1 MTDQEIT
8 QAQMME
14 KASNIADYYAYTEQ
28 QMFYI
33 LIDSF
38 KKTRPELV
46 NAEKDP
52 QKIME
57 WRLKALSELGGL
69 TDKVINL
76 ISRSSGY
83 SRRAIYDL
91 IEKDGLKVTKQFNRK
106 LAKTLKKPVHDV
118 SLQSRAIINS
128 YVNQTM
134 RGVNNYVNQTLLTRN
149 YGKNTAAKTYQ
160 EIVNKTVLDV
170 IVGKKTPQKALMD
183 NIYSW
188 RDKGMSS
195 ALIDKAGHQWS
206 LEGYTRAV
214 IQSTTSRVYN
224 DLRIQSLKEFDS
236 VLCVMSSHP
245 AARPACAPIQ
255 GKIVCIVPKSD
266 PRCEDSYPN
275 IYDHGYGTPA
285 GTQGINCQH
294 ALYPYIKG
302 VSHNYQKQYD
312 PDEAVKKMQI
322 QQKQRY
328 YERGVRKNKRKLE
341 LAQRAGDADGI
352 SKYSAGVR
360 GYQAKLRKIVKEHDF
375 LARQYSREQIANETK

>member
-1 MTDQEIT
+1 
-8 QAQMME
+8 ME

-38 KKTRPELV
+38 KKTRPELM

-83 SRRAIYDL
+83 SKRAIYDL

-106 LAKTLKKPVHDV
+106 LAKTLKKPVRSV
-118 SLQSRAIINS
+118 SANSSVIIRS
-128 YVNQTM
+128 YAEQTM
-134 RGVNNYVNQTLLTRN
+134 RDVNNYVNQTLLTRN
-149 YGKNTAAKTYQ
+149 YGRNSAARTYQ

-170 IVGKKTPQKALMD
+170 TLGKKTPQKALFD
-183 NIYSW
+183 NIYQW

-195 ALIDKAGHQWS
+195 SLIDKAGHKWS
-206 LEGYTRAV
+206 LEGYTRMV
-214 IQSTTSRVYN
+214 LQSTTSRTYN
-224 DLRIQSLKEFDS
+224 DLRIQSMKDYDT
-236 VLCVMSSHP
+236 VLCTMSSHP

-255 GKIVCIVPKSD
+255 GKVVCIVPKSD
-266 PRCEDSYPN
+266 PKCDDSYPN
-275 IYDHGYGTPA
+275 IYDYGYGTPA
-285 GTQGINCQH
+285 GTQGINCSH
-294 ALYPYIKG
+294 ILNPYIKD
-302 VSHNYQKQYD
+302 VSHNYAEQFDPKQ
-312 PDEAVKKMQI
+312 AVENMKI

-328 YERGVRKNKRKLE
+328 LERGVRKNKRKLQ
-341 LAQRAGDADGI
+341 LAKRLNDSDGI
-352 SKYSAGVR
+352 SKYSASVR
-360 GYQAKLRKIVKEHDF
+360 GYQAKLRQIVKEHDF
-375 LARQYSREQIANETK
+375 LARQYSREKIAK

>member
-1 MTDQEIT
+1 
-8 QAQMME
+8 MME

-83 SRRAIYDL
+83 SKRAIYDL
-91 IEKDGLKVTKQFNRK
+91 IEKDGLKVTKQLNRK
-106 LAKTLKKPVHDV
+106 LARTLKKPVHDV

-352 SKYSAGVR
+352 SRYSAGVR

-375 LARQYSREQIANETK
+375 LARQYSREQIAKEN

>member
-1 MTDQEIT
+1 
-8 QAQMME
+8 ME

-38 KKTRPELV
+38 KKTRPELMT
-46 NAEKDP
+46 AEKDP

-83 SRRAIYDL
+83 SKRAIYDL

-128 YVNQTM
+128 YVSQTM
-134 RGVNNYVNQTLLTRN
+134 RGVDNYVNQTLLTRN
-149 YGKNTAAKTYQ
+149 YGKNAAAKTYQ

-352 SKYSAGVR
+352 SRYSAGVR
-360 GYQAKLRKIVKEHDF
+360 GYQAKLRKIVKDHDF
-375 LARQYSREQIANETK
+375 LARQYSREQIANGK

>member
-1 MTDQEIT
+1 
-8 QAQMME
+8 MME

>member
-1 MTDQEIT
+1 
-8 QAQMME
+8 ME

-38 KKTRPELV
+38 KKTRPELMA
-46 NAEKDP
+46 AEKDP

-83 SRRAIYDL
+83 SKRAIYDL

-128 YVNQTM
+128 YVNQTY
-134 RGVNNYVNQTLLTRN
+134 RDVNNYVNQTLLTRN

-170 IVGKKTPQKALMD
+170 IVGKKTPQKALFD
-183 NIYSW
+183 NIYQW

-195 ALIDKAGHQWS
+195 SLVDKAGHKWS
-206 LEGYTRAV
+206 LEGYTRMV
-214 IQSTTSRVYN
+214 LQSTTSRTYN
-224 DLRIQSLKEFDS
+224 DLRIQSMKDYDT
-236 VLCVMSSHP
+236 VLCTMSSHP

-255 GKIVCIVPKSD
+255 GKVVCIVPHSD
-266 PRCEDSYPN
+266 PHCDNDYPN

-285 GTQGINCQH
+285 GTQGINCSH
-294 ALYPYIKG
+294 ILNPYIKG
-302 VSHNYQKQYD
+302 VSHNYAEQFDPKQ
-312 PDEAVKKMQI
+312 AVENMKI

-328 YERGVRKNKRKLE
+328 LERGVRKNKRKLQ
-341 LAQRAGDADGI
+341 LAKRLNDSDGI
-352 SKYSAGVR
+352 SKYTASVR
-360 GYQAKLRKIVKEHDF
+360 GYQAKLRQIVKEHDF
-375 LARQYSREQIANETK
+375 LARQYSREKIAK

>member
-1 MTDQEIT
+1 
-8 QAQMME
+8 MME

-33 LIDSF
+33 LIDTF
-38 KKTRPELV
+38 KKTRPQLAD
-46 NAEKDP
+46 AEKDP

-83 SRRAIYDL
+83 SKRAIYDL
-91 IEKDGLKVTKQFNRK
+91 IEKDGLKVTKQLNRK
-106 LAKTLKKPVHDV
+106 LARTLKKPVHDV

-206 LEGYTRAV
+206 LEGYTRTV

-302 VSHNYQKQYD
+302 ISHNYQKQYD
-312 PDEAVKKMQI
+312 SDEAVKKMQI

-352 SKYSAGVR
+352 SRYSAGVR

>member
-1 MTDQEIT
+1 
-8 QAQMME
+8 ME

-38 KKTRPELV
+38 KKTRPELMT
-46 NAEKDP
+46 AEKDP

-91 IEKDGLKVTKQFNRK
+91 IEKDGLKVTKQLNRK
-106 LAKTLKKPVHDV
+106 LARTLKKPVHDV

-352 SKYSAGVR
+352 SRYSAGVR
-360 GYQAKLRKIVKEHDF
+360 GYQAKLRKIVKDHDF
-375 LARQYSREQIANETK
+375 LARQYSREQIANGK

>member
-1 MTDQEIT
+1 
-8 QAQMME
+8 ME

-91 IEKDGLKVTKQFNRK
+91 IEKDGLKVTKQLNRK
-106 LAKTLKKPVHDV
+106 LARTLKKPVHDV

-352 SKYSAGVR
+352 SRYSAGVR

-375 LARQYSREQIANETK
+375 LARQYSREQIAKEN

>member
-1 MTDQEIT
+1 
-8 QAQMME
+8 ME

-33 LIDSF
+33 LIDTF
-38 KKTRPELV
+38 KKTRPQLAA
-46 NAEKDP
+46 AEKDP

-57 WRLKALSELGGL
+57 WRLKALSQIGGL

-83 SRRAIYDL
+83 SKRAIYDL
-91 IEKDGLKVTKQFNRK
+91 IQKDGLKVTKQLNRK

-128 YVNQTM
+128 YVNQTYE
-134 RGVNNYVNQTLLTRN
+134 GVKNYVNQTLLTRN
-149 YGKNTAAKTYQ
+149 YGKNAAAKTYQ
-160 EIVNKTVLDV
+160 DIINKTVLDV
-170 IVGKKTPQKALMD
+170 TVGKKTPQRALMD
-183 NIYSW
+183 NIYQW
-188 RDKGMSS
+188 RDKGMQS
-195 ALIDKAGHQWS
+195 ALMDKAGHQWS
-206 LEGYTRAV
+206 LEGYTRTV

-224 DLRIQSLKEFDS
+224 DLRINSMQEFDS

-255 GKIVCIVPKSD
+255 GKVVCIVPTND
-266 PRCEDSYPN
+266 PRYKKEYPS
-275 IYDHGYGTPA
+275 IYDYGYGTPA
-285 GTQGINCQH
+285 GTQGVNCGH
-294 ALYPYIKG
+294 ALWTYVEG

-312 PDEAVKKMQI
+312 PKEAVAKMKI

-341 LAQRAGDADGI
+341 LAKRAGDADGI

-360 GYQAKLRKIVKEHDF
+360 GYQAKLRKIVKDHDF
-375 LARQYSREQIANETK
+375 LARQYSREQIAKEN

>member
-91 IEKDGLKVTKQFNRK
+91 IEKDGLKVTKQLNRK

-352 SKYSAGVR
+352 SRYFAGVR

-375 LARQYSREQIANETK
+375 LARQYSREQIAKEN

>member
-1 MTDQEIT
+1 
-8 QAQMME
+8 ME

-91 IEKDGLKVTKQFNRK
+91 IEKDGLKVTKQLNRK
-106 LAKTLKKPVHDV
+106 LARTLKKPVHDV

-275 IYDHGYGTPA
+275 IYDHGYGTPS

-352 SKYSAGVR
+352 SRYSAGVR
-360 GYQAKLRKIVKEHDF
+360 GYQAKLRKIVKDHDF
-375 LARQYSREQIANETK
+375 LARQYSREQIANGK

>member
-1 MTDQEIT
+1 
-8 QAQMME
+8 ME

-28 QMFYI
+28 QLFYI

>member
-1 MTDQEIT
+1 
-8 QAQMME
+8 MME

-83 SRRAIYDL
+83 SKRAIYDL

-106 LAKTLKKPVHDV
+106 LAKVLKKPVHDV
-118 SLQSRAIINS
+118 SLQSRVIINS

-375 LARQYSREQIANETK
+375 LARQYSRERIAK

>member
-38 KKTRPELV
+38 KKTRPELMT
-46 NAEKDP
+46 AEKDP

-83 SRRAIYDL
+83 SKRAIYDL

-128 YVNQTM
+128 YVSQTM
-134 RGVNNYVNQTLLTRN
+134 RGVDNYVNQTLLTRN
-149 YGKNTAAKTYQ
+149 YGKNAAAKTYQ

-352 SKYSAGVR
+352 SRYSAGVR
-360 GYQAKLRKIVKEHDF
+360 GYQAKLRKIVKDHDF
-375 LARQYSREQIANETK
+375 LARQYSREQIANGK

>member
-1 MTDQEIT
+1 
-8 QAQMME
+8 MME

-91 IEKDGLKVTKQFNRK
+91 IEKDGLKVTKQLNRK
-106 LAKTLKKPVHDV
+106 LARTLKKPVHDV

-352 SKYSAGVR
+352 SRYSAGVR

-375 LARQYSREQIANETK
+375 LARQYSREQIAKEN